1 MGDRVAVMKDGV
13 LQQVDSPLALY
24 DTPANLFVAGF
35 IGSPAMNLI
44 QGQVADGGVRVG
56 DFVVPVPRE
65 VLAKAPNE
73 KSLTLGIR
81 PETFSL
87 ASDNQ
92 GIPVDVAV
100 VEELG
105 ADGYVYGTLAGL
117 PEDER
122 LTAAQIVARVST
134 RVPPKRGET
143 IRLAVSPENVHVF
156 SNESQLRISGGTN
169 TWRNA

>member
-1 MGDRVAVMKDGV
+1 M
-13 LQQVDSPLALY
+13 
-24 DTPANLFVAGF
+24 
-35 IGSPAMNLI
+35 
-44 QGQVADGGVRVG
+44 G